1 MQSILTTIKKLLG
14 IVEEYEAFD
23 QDILVMINS
32 AFLNLKQLAVGP
44 EEGFSISSKEQV
56 WTDFLPEGSL
66 LEAVKQYLYLKVR
79 ITFDPPSSSFVLE
92 AYNKQIQEL
101 EWRMN
106 VDADKR

>member
-1 MQSILTTIKKLLG
+1 MQSILTTIKKMLG
-14 IVEEYEAFD
+14 IAEEYEAFD

-44 EEGFSISSKEQV
+44 EDGFSISNVEQV
-56 WTDFLPEGSL
+56 WTDFLPEGPL